1 MQIGALGRKG
11 YAMSPTPHESIMRG
25 YAPLHGLRMY
35 YEVHGAGPP
44 LVLIHGGLGQTEM
57 LGDLLPHLAAHR
69 QVIVADLQG
78 HGRTADTDRPLRL
91 ELLADDIAALIGHLG
106 LAQVDLMGYSMGGGT
121 ALRTAIQHP
130 DLIRKLVVVSFPHTR
145 DAWYPEVRA
154 GMAAMGAAAAA
165 MLEGSPPHQA
175 YVRVAPNPAGF
186 PALLEK
192 MGDMLRQGHDWSVE
206 VSTLP
211 MPVMLVFGD
220 ADSIPPA
227 QAAAFFA
234 LLGGGQAD
242 AGWDGAHMP
251 RARLSILPGVTHYD
265 IFASP
270 ALAAAVIPFL
280 DAPTAIRG

>member
-1 MQIGALGRKG
+1 MA
-11 YAMSPTPHESIMRG
+11 PTAQESVVRG

-44 LVLIHGGLGQTEM
+44 LLLIHGGLGQTEM
-57 LGDLLPHLAAHR
+57 LGDLLPHLAANR

-78 HGRTADTDRPLRL
+78 HGRTADIDRPLRL

-154 GMAAMGAAAAA
+154 GMAHMGAAAAA

-175 YVRVAPNPAGF
+175 YVRVAPSPAGF

-192 MGDMLRQGHDWSVE
+192 MGDMLRQGYDWSPE
-206 VSTLP
+206 VAALP

-220 ADSIPPA
+220 ADSIPPT

-251 RARLSILPGVTHYD
+251 RARLAILPGLTHYD

-270 ALAAAVIPFL
+270 ALPAAVIPFL
-280 DAPTAIRG
+280 DAPATGGGRGKAES

>member
-1 MQIGALGRKG
+1 MTH
-11 YAMSPTPHESIMRG
+11 TPPESVVRG
-25 YAPLHGLRMY
+25 YAPLDGLRMY

-44 LVLIHGGLGQTEM
+44 LLLLHGGLGLTEM
-57 LGDLLPHLAAHR
+57 FGDLLPHLAANR
-69 QVIVADLQG
+69 QVILADLQG
-78 HGRTADTDRPLRL
+78 HGRTADRDRPLRL
-91 ELLADDIAALIGHLG
+91 ESMADDIAALIGHLG

-145 DAWYPEVRA
+145 AAWYPEVRA
-154 GMAAMGAAAAA
+154 GMDQMGAAAAA
-165 MLEGSPPHQA
+165 MLEGSPPQQA

-192 MGDMLRQGHDWSVE
+192 MGDMMRQDYDWSAE
-206 VSTLP
+206 VAALP

-220 ADSIPPA
+220 ADGIPPA

-251 RARLSILPGVTHYD
+251 RARLAILPGLTHYD
-265 IFASP
+265 IVDSP
-270 ALAAAVIPFL
+270 TLAATVIPFF
-280 DAPTAIRG
+280 DAPAPAAG